1 MLQRIDE
8 RLVVEHRFI
17 VSLFLLFDLL
27 KEELLL
33 DEWVVQLGV
42 GIAKLVVVD
51 EQLEPFA

>member
-27 KEELLL
+27 KEELFL